1 MQYRYRGDEVD
12 SRANTVGRAKQ
23 QLWQQVG
30 PALSLGPG
38 ATLKHRN
45 LSIIDRSLSA
55 PVSNIADASSESQI
69 WRATPALNRLI
80 VFGHRLLGCTAGNG
94 LTQTDRQTYRRLFVL
109 KRLGAAAFY
118 SISNELS
125 QLFRRLA
132 VAAAARWG
140 VWLMLI
146 FALLQLPQFSANLCK
161 FTQKVWN
168 PVFQLDF

>member
-45 LSIIDRSLSA
+45 LSIIDRPLSA

-69 WRATPALNRLI
+69 WRATPPLNRLI
-80 VFGHRLLGCTAGNG
+80 VFGHRLLGCTAGIG
-94 LTQTDRQTYRRLFVL
+94 LTQTDRQTCRRLCTYVIGRCGFL
-109 KRLGAAAFY
+109 LGFKRTELIITTLGGSGGREVGRVADADFCTATTT
-118 SISNELS
+118 
-125 QLFRRLA
+125 A
-132 VAAAARWG
+132 V
-140 VWLMLI
+140 
-146 FALLQLPQFSANLCK
+146 FC
-161 FTQKVWN
+161 
-168 PVFQLDF
+168 

>member
-1 MQYRYRGDEVD
+1 MQYRYRGDKVD

-69 WRATPALNRLI
+69 WRATPPLNRLI

-94 LTQTDRQTYRRLFVL
+94 LTQTDRHTCRRLCTYVMRRCSFL
-109 KRLGAAAFY
+109 LGFKRTESIIPTLGG
-118 SISNELS
+118 SGGREVG
-125 QLFRRLA
+125 R
-132 VAAAARWG
+132 VAD
-140 VWLMLI
+140 
-146 FALLQLPQFSANLCK
+146 
-161 FTQKVWN
+161 TT
-168 PVFQLDF
+168 VFC

>member
-23 QLWQQVG
+23 QLWQQVA

-69 WRATPALNRLI
+69 WRATPPLNRLI
-80 VFGHRLLGCTAGNG
+80 VFRHRLLGCTTGNG
-94 LTQTDRQTYRRLFVL
+94 LTQTNRRIDDCLFLSDWALRLFTRFQTNWVNYSDAW
-109 KRLGAAAFY
+109 RERVRGA
-118 SISNELS
+118 
-125 QLFRRLA
+125 RRVADADFCTATTTA
-132 VAAAARWG
+132 V
-140 VWLMLI
+140 
-146 FALLQLPQFSANLCK
+146 FC
-161 FTQKVWN
+161 
-168 PVFQLDF
+168 

>member
-1 MQYRYRGDEVD
+1 MQYRYRGDKVD

-69 WRATPALNRLI
+69 WRATPPLNRLI

-94 LTQTDRQTYRRLFVL
+94 FTQTDRRIDDCLFLRDRALRLFTRFRTNWVN
-109 KRLGAAAFY
+109 Y
-118 SISNELS
+118 SDAWREWWP
-125 QLFRRLA
+125 RGGRVADA
-132 VAAAARWG
+132 VFCTATTTA
-140 VWLMLI
+140 
-146 FALLQLPQFSANLCK
+146 
-161 FTQKVWN
+161 
-168 PVFQLDF
+168 VF